1 MAGVLIASALAWAQ
15 PLIPVLP
22 RRSYEVRVP
31 DSTGKLHPLVAKGT
45 STFSM
50 YVCGITPYDA
60 THLGHAATYI
70 VFDVLNRVARDSG
83 LNVHFVENVTD
94 VDDPLFERA
103 RLTNR
108 EWQEIASEQTTLFK
122 SDMTAL
128 NVIPPDNFVWASD
141 AIGPVIDLVEGLIEK
156 GRTYRI
162 DNKLYLDV
170 AGASTIEAA
179 QKLNDQKLIDL
190 VRQRGG
196 DPDTSGKHGP
206 LDPVVWVV
214 SDSEPCWVAPFGTGR
229 PGWHV
234 ECVAIANQEIGLPF
248 DLQGGGAD
256 LIFPHHQMCSA
267 TAELW
272 RSDTLARRYMHTGLI
287 WLGDEKMSKSL
298 GNLVFVSQ
306 LLADGVDPMQI
317 RLALLDRDWRAD
329 LHWSDKSLK
338 DAEARLTLWQV
349 AARGQKSGDDGE
361 QLARL
366 RSLLANGLDTEEAL
380 QTMDEWS
387 RACTDRHLFAS
398 ASDALLGVRLTP

>member
-1 MAGVLIASALAWAQ
+1 MAGVLIASALAWAE
-15 PLIPVLP
+15 PVIPVLP
-22 RRSYEVRVP
+22 RHPYEVRVP
-31 DSTGKLHPLVAKGT
+31 DSTGQLHPLVAKGT

-83 LNVHFVENVTD
+83 LNVRFVENVTD

-108 EWQEIASEQTTLFK
+108 DWQEIASEQVTLFK

-128 NVIPPDNFVWASD
+128 NVIPPDKFVWASD
-141 AIGPVIDLVEGLIEK
+141 AICPVIDLIDGLIEK

-162 DNKLYLDV
+162 ENKLYLDV
-170 AGASTIEAA
+170 SGTGTIEAA
-179 QKLNDQKLIDL
+179 QQLSDQELIDL
-190 VRQRGG
+190 ARQRGG
-196 DPDTSGKHGP
+196 DPDVSGKHGP
-206 LDPVVWVV
+206 LDPVVWVF
-214 SDSEPCWVAPFGTGR
+214 SDSQPCWVAPFGTGR

-298 GNLVFVSQ
+298 GNLIFVSQ
-306 LLADGVDPMQI
+306 LIADGVDPMQI

-329 LHWSDKSLK
+329 LHWSNERLK

-349 AARGQKSGDDGE
+349 AARSQKSGDDGA

-366 RSLLANGLDTEEAL
+366 RSWLADGLDIEEAL
-380 QTMDEWS
+380 QAMDEWS
-387 RACTDRHLFAS
+387 RACTDGHLFAS

>member
-1 MAGVLIASALAWAQ
+1 
-15 PLIPVLP
+15 
-22 RRSYEVRVP
+22 
-31 DSTGKLHPLVAKGT
+31 
-45 STFSM
+45 M

-128 NVIPPDNFVWASD
+128 NVIPPDNLVWASD
-141 AIGPVIDLVEGLIEK
+141 AIGPVIDLIDGLIEK

-179 QKLNDQKLIDL
+179 QKLSDQELIDL

-206 LDPVVWVV
+206 LDPVVWVFG
-214 SDSEPCWVAPFGTGR
+214 DSEPCWVAPFGTGR

-329 LHWSDKSLK
+329 LHWSDERLK

-387 RACTDRHLFAS
+387 RACTDGHLFAS